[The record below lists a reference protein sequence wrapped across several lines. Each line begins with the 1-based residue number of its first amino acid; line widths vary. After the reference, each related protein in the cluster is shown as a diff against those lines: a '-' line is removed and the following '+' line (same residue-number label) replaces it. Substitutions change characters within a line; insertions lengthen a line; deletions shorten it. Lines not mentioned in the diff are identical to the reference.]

1 MESLTSPKIIVGLH
15 CLNLRT
21 KGMYIPALVDPD
33 EATFYDSYETSAY
46 WCAMTQTGFGPDG
59 EPVRPD
65 SCCHDRGCCKL
76 TCGLGRAPQ
85 RARSPAV

>member
-15 CLNLRT
+15 CLKLRT

-33 EATFYDSYETSAY
+33 ESTFYDKYETSAY
-46 WCAMTQTGFGPDG
+46 WCAMTQTGFGPDR

-65 SCCHDRGCCKL
+65 SCCANRGCCKH
-76 TCGLGRAPQ
+76 
-85 RARSPAV
+85 